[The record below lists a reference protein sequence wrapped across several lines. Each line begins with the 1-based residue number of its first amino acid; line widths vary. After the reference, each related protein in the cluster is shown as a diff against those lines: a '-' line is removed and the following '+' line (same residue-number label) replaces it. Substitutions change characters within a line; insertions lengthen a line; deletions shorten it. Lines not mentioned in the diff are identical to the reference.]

1 MSSIKAL
8 KKLAKK
14 VDKKQT
20 KAKKQL
26 SKLVN
31 PKPSYSSQQSQLAQE
46 LKNLSQ
52 QTLTSITAELATPFN
67 PVLSWFGKGLAL
79 SPHSLSFTSPAA
91 HNGSVNMPPAGMA
104 KIQKLSPAASLAR
117 LPLKSPPCKRCPALA
132 GGNCKCAMKKF
143 AK

>member
-14 VDKKQT
+14 VDKKQS

-26 SKLVN
+26 NSLAFTKHHQN
-31 PKPSYSSQQSQLAQE
+31 RQQTQLIEE
-46 LKNLSQ
+46 LKSLSQ

-67 PVLSWFGKGLAL
+67 PLLSWFSTGIPL
-79 SPHSLSFTSPAA
+79 PAA
-91 HNGSVNMPPAGMA
+91 PQHQAAFTQGGATHQLAPKLPSIQAIRPA
-104 KIQKLSPAASLAR
+104 PSLAK
-117 LPLKSPPCKRCPALA
+117 LPLKSPACKRCPALA

-143 AK
+143 AL